1 MEQLIKIFV
10 NFTKLGSSQF
20 EEKKIFKRQD
30 RKAFYNQKI
39 KIVFYLII

>member
-20 EEKKIFKRQD
+20 EEKNIQTPG
-30 RKAFYNQKI
+30 QKSI
-39 KIVFYLII
+39 L